1 MTNACNAWHLDRW
14 HWASWQ
20 TEHNWAPST
29 VQIMV
34 QAVHCTAPGI
44 MGLPHSRPGQRN
56 LRFILWLNESI
67 TRILLRGHTSVPCS
81 WHHAGFCS
89 ETDQKRNVIADMTYI
104 HPLLR
109 SKTKLSFSIKTSHPA
124 DDLSVFNLSKVWDKD
139 DCFRVWCPGDYE
151 SSSVLGVGGAQTSQG
166 WGAQIRTGPWHG
178 AALITPEIWAVRW
191 DGSIIKIMPTSR
203 NCPAIPRITLYWLN
217 KFFPKNFLIWFL
229 RKDLCKVDL
238 VTGHHALYC
247 WPSTFVHEFCIL
259 VCGLGLRNMNRDNE
273 IVMTHKKASL
283 NAKESEKGRLSD

>member
-1 MTNACNAWHLDRW
+1 MHKTSLCLQGETMQLRNDNLNLVDIEWQDYMKQIQVTVRSIYIVVVHPFLDSYFQSLMTNACNAWHLDRW

-109 SKTKLSFSIKTSHPA
+109 SKTKLSFSIKASP
-124 DDLSVFNLSKVWDKD
+124 S
-139 DCFRVWCPGDYE
+139 C
-151 SSSVLGVGGAQTSQG
+151 
-166 WGAQIRTGPWHG
+166 
-178 AALITPEIWAVRW
+178 RW
-191 DGSIIKIMPTSR
+191 S
-203 NCPAIPRITLYWLN
+203 
-217 KFFPKNFLIWFL
+217 
-229 RKDLCKVDL
+229 
-238 VTGHHALYC
+238 
-247 WPSTFVHEFCIL
+247 
-259 VCGLGLRNMNRDNE
+259 
-273 IVMTHKKASL
+273 
-283 NAKESEKGRLSD
+283 